1 MGKVIKREREDLDM
15 RKNFILTF
23 LASAIIATLGLAN
36 TAYAGAW
43 KTGNEGWWYD
53 YGNGTYPN
61 NTWAWIDG
69 DDDGVSEC
77 YYFGANGY
85 MLSNSVTPDG
95 YYVNQNGAWVLNGVV
110 QTIGTKKVK
119 NESKF
124 RRDWIWGKY
133 THLSDE
139 LDATAEIGYGSG
151 EGVDEIILMGGNPI
165 TYGVGEFSATL
176 NNSGN
181 TYWGIDEY
189 GNKVKF
195 IYNGIDK
202 ITIESYG
209 NFGGLHFGNFD
220 GVYTK
225 VEDYNIS

>member
-69 DDDGVSEC
+69 DNDGVSEC

-95 YYVNQNGAWVLNGVV
+95 YYVNQNGAWVLNGAV

-119 NESKF
+119 NESRF
-124 RRDWIWGKY
+124 RRDWIWGRY
-133 THLSDE
+133 EHHSE
-139 LDATAEIGYGSG
+139 YLDAEAEITYGSG
-151 EGVDEIILMGGNPI
+151 DDVNGISLEGANLINTNLGYFSSILTNNGNI
-165 TYGVGEFSATL
+165 
-176 NNSGN
+176 
-181 TYWGIDEY
+181 YWGIDKN
-189 GNKVKF
+189 GNRVKF
-195 IYNGIDK
+195 VYNGADK
-202 ITIESYG
+202 ITIESRG
-209 NFGGLHFGNFD
+209 NFGGLNFGNFD

-225 VEDYNIS
+225 VEEYDLP